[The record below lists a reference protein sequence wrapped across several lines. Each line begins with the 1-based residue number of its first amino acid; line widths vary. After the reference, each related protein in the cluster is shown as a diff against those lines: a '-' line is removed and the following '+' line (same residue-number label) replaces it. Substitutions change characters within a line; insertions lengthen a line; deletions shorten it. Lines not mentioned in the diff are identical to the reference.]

1 MPEHSRRRSTSNEV
15 EPTLAPANTT
25 PTTESNAALA
35 EDVQGAGLANYEATL
50 GSWLGGE
57 LYGAVA
63 PHLTL
68 EGLSGHAESGLNA
81 ALQALVK
88 GLGDQAD
95 TVDEAA
101 LDKFAEAL
109 AARYDDLAS
118 DWMKENGSGLQGALA
133 GWVDAHPKTIVGVGL
148 LAAAGAVLANVSLPE
163 LKTKMNL
170 SEGLS
175 LKLGAKLGKV
185 RDIALEKVKAQLEW
199 KSGPLV
205 AAMKVEGNADSQAG
219 ELSARYGSEAAG
231 VEGRVR
237 VTDQGLETYGL
248 YGLYKPTDHLTTRGG
263 VEAGAGGNP
272 RVMAEVGFND
282 GSLSSTTSVRY
293 QPDNGSLLIQGDV
306 QKQLDALRMGANASV
321 DENGLR
327 SAGVNGTYTS
337 DSRTLAGS
345 AQWNRD
351 NTSLSARWDEHWTD
365 RTSTRLQQDVQLGR
379 DQRFETTGLVNHE
392 VDEGVSIFGG
402 GSWRDDAQG
411 SRFIPEVGMQ
421 IDNVPISIKYD
432 TATEAVSVGFRIR
445 F

>member
-1 MPEHSRRRSTSNEV
+1 
-15 EPTLAPANTT
+15 
-25 PTTESNAALA
+25 
-35 EDVQGAGLANYEATL
+35 
-50 GSWLGGE
+50 
-57 LYGAVA
+57 
-63 PHLTL
+63 
-68 EGLSGHAESGLNA
+68 
-81 ALQALVK
+81 
-88 GLGDQAD
+88 
-95 TVDEAA
+95 
-101 LDKFAEAL
+101 
-109 AARYDDLAS
+109 
-118 DWMKENGSGLQGALA
+118 
-133 GWVDAHPKTIVGVGL
+133 VDAHPKTIVGIGL

-237 VTDQGLETYGL
+237 VTDEGLETYGL
-248 YGLYKPTDHLTTRGG
+248 YGLYKPTDNLTTRGG

-282 GSLSSTTSVRY
+282 GSLKSTTSVRY
-293 QPDNGSLLIQGDV
+293 QPDNGALLIQGDV

-337 DSRTLAGS
+337 DRRTLAGS

-351 NTSLSARWDEHWTD
+351 NTNLSARWDEHWTD
-365 RTSTRLQQDVQLGR
+365 RTSTRLQQDIQLGR
-379 DQRFETTGLVNHE
+379 DERYETTGLVNHE
-392 VDEGVSIFGG
+392 VDEGVSVFGG